1 MYIPDVGW
9 REVIRVRR
17 EVKDRWHEYS
27 MEGEVSSGEKISVGV
42 GFDLGSCLYQRHVC
56 VLFLL
61 TVAMEVGSQEED
73 MAMGSLLLVP
83 SVRS

>member
-1 MYIPDVGW
+1 
-9 REVIRVRR
+9 
-17 EVKDRWHEYS
+17 
-27 MEGEVSSGEKISVGV
+27 MEGEVSSGKKISVGV

-56 VLFLL
+56 VLFLS

>member
-1 MYIPDVGW
+1 M
-9 REVIRVRR
+9 
-17 EVKDRWHEYS
+17 
-27 MEGEVSSGEKISVGV
+27 SSGEKISVRV
-42 GFDLGSCLYQRHVC
+42 GFDLGSCLYQHHVC
-56 VLFLL
+56 VLFLS